1 MRNMKHIGRHGDRKV
16 AIVYKTV
23 PDQDHMALVVYTESM
38 NMGMHDTM
46 MKVIESIE
54 GQAENELADVL
65 FRNLFSDGRK
75 MLETLH
81 REGMLK
87 KVEARQIIVTP
98 NAKSSINLG
107 ELNDILKEMASGEK
121 AANKLANL
129 DKNSGLVDP
138 TKSNRV
144 VESPSSPT
152 GALDDN
158 TLAQQQLAQAKR
170 MENEAKNLIAE
181 SKLLTKEAYKLDS
194 SLKPKVKKTAT
205 AKKAVKAKKTPIA
218 KKTSAK
224 TKA

>member
-1 MRNMKHIGRHGDRKV
+1 MNMKHIGRHGERKV

-23 PDQDHMALVVYTESM
+23 PDQDHMALVVYTETM
-38 NMGMHDTM
+38 NMGMHDSM
-46 MKVIESIE
+46 MKVIESKE

-65 FRNLFSDGRK
+65 FRNLFTDGRK

-98 NAKSSINLG
+98 NAKSSVNLG
-107 ELNDILKEMASGEK
+107 ELNEILKEMASGK
-121 AANKLANL
+121 DAADRLANL
-129 DKNSGLVDP
+129 DTNAGLVDP
-138 TKSNRV
+138 SKRPA
-144 VESPSSPT
+144 VESPSN
-152 GALDDN
+152 GALDDSA
-158 TLAQQQLAQAKR
+158 LAQQQLAQAQR
-170 MENEAKNLIAE
+170 MENEAKSLIAE

-218 KKTSAK
+218 KKTSTK

>member
-23 PDQDHMALVVYTESM
+23 PDQDHMALIVYTETM
-38 NMGMHDTM
+38 NAGMHDAM
-46 MKVIESIE
+46 MKVIESKE
-54 GQAENELADVL
+54 AQNENELADVL
-65 FRNLFSDGRK
+65 FRNLFSDGRQ
-75 MLETLH
+75 MLTTLH
-81 REGMLK
+81 REGMIK

-98 NAKSSINLG
+98 NAKSSVNLG
-107 ELNDILKEMASGEK
+107 ELNDILKEMAKGED
-121 AANKLANL
+121 ASNRLANL

-138 TKSNRV
+138 TRANPL
-144 VESPSSPT
+144 ESPSAT

-181 SKLLTKEAYKLDS
+181 SKLLTKEAYKLDA
-194 SLKPKVKKTAT
+194 SLKPKRKPV
-205 AKKAVKAKKTPIA
+205 AKKTPIA

>member
-1 MRNMKHIGRHGDRKV
+1 MNMKHIGRHGERKV

-23 PDQDHMALVVYTESM
+23 PDQDHMALVVYTETM
-38 NMGMHDTM
+38 NMGMHDAM
-46 MKVIESIE
+46 MKVIESNE

-98 NAKSSINLG
+98 NAKSSVNLG
-107 ELNDILKEMASGEK
+107 ELNDILKEMATGK
-121 AANKLANL
+121 DAADRLANL

-138 TKSNRV
+138 TRANPL
-144 VESPSSPT
+144 ESPSAT

-170 MENEAKNLIAE
+170 MENEAKNLVAE
-181 SKLLTKEAYKLDS
+181 SKLLTKEAYKLDA
-194 SLKPKVKKTAT
+194 SLKPKRKPV
-205 AKKAVKAKKTPIA
+205 AKKTPIA

>member
-1 MRNMKHIGRHGDRKV
+1 MKHIGRHGDRKV

-23 PDQDHMALVVYTESM
+23 PEQDHMALIVYTETM
-38 NMGMHDTM
+38 NANMHDAM
-46 MKVIESIE
+46 MKVIESKE
-54 GQAENELADVL
+54 AQNENELADVL
-65 FRNLFSDGRK
+65 FRNLFSDGRQ
-75 MLETLH
+75 MLATLH
-81 REGMLK
+81 REGMIK

-98 NAKSSINLG
+98 NAKSSVNLG
-107 ELNDILKEMASGEK
+107 ELNDILKEMAKGED
-121 AANKLANL
+121 ASNRLANL

-138 TKSNRV
+138 TRANPL
-144 VESPSSPT
+144 ESPSAT

>member
-1 MRNMKHIGRHGDRKV
+1 MKHIGRHGDRKV

-23 PDQDHMALVVYTESM
+23 PDQDHMALVVYTETM
-38 NMGMHDTM
+38 NMGMHDAM
-46 MKVIESIE
+46 MKVIESDE

-65 FRNLFSDGRK
+65 FRNLFTDGRK

-98 NAKSSINLG
+98 NAKSSVNLG
-107 ELNDILKEMASGEK
+107 ELNEILKEMASGK
-121 AANKLANL
+121 DAADRLANL
-129 DKNSGLVDP
+129 DTNAGLVDP
-138 TKSNRV
+138 SKRPA
-144 VESPSSPT
+144 VESPSN
-152 GALDDN
+152 GALDDSA
-158 TLAQQQLAQAKR
+158 LAQQQLAQAQR
-170 MENEAKNLIAE
+170 MENEAKSLIAE